1 MTRLY
6 EVAEVFE
13 CQGI

>member
-6 EVAEVFE
+6 EIVSFH
-13 CQGI
+13 